1 MSRAGLEAVWCLS
14 QRFAGCVC
22 VLTSGCGP
30 KVRKPLV
37 VGRVAL
43 EGLTSERT
51 AAAAALGRGTR
62 AAGVH
67 RRGARA
73 ALCNQP
79 LKLPTALERGALNA
93 AQTQVQWSVN
103 NPSL

>member
-1 MSRAGLEAVWCLS
+1 MSRAGLKAVWCLS

-22 VLTSGCGP
+22 VATRGCGP
-30 KVRKPLV
+30 KVRKPLL

-43 EGLTSERT
+43 EGLTIEPTGS
-51 AAAAALGRGTR
+51 AAPLGRETC

-67 RRGARA
+67 AAVRA
-73 ALCNQP
+73 PRFAISH
-79 LKLPTALERGALNA
+79 LKRLTALERGALNA
-93 AQTQVQWSVN
+93 ALAQAQRSVN

>member
-1 MSRAGLEAVWCLS
+1 M
-14 QRFAGCVC
+14 
-22 VLTSGCGP
+22 
-30 KVRKPLV
+30 VRKPL

-43 EGLTSERT
+43 EGLTTERT
-51 AAAAALGRGTR
+51 AAAAALGRETR

-79 LKLPTALERGALNA
+79 LKLLTVLERGALNA
-93 AQTQVQWSVN
+93 ALALAQRPVN